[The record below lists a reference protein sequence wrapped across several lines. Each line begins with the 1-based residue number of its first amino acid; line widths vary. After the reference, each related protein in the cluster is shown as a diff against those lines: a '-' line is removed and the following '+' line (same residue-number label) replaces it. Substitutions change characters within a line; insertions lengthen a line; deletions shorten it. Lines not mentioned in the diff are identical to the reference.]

1 MQVNN
6 VQSSPNFQAKIMIK
20 KNGFKNI
27 GSDIVDSTVIGAN
40 TTGLA
45 GSSVVE
51 STLLPLEIVA
61 GKGLKNTISKNL
73 DKVKERFFNIFHR
86 NIKTSQFDA
95 DSKLYLANSRNAAA
109 GSGVVTT
116 GIGSYGSSIASG
128 LDQSIHYPA
137 SGYSNI
143 IGDAF
148 RGLPEGHSVHAVL
161 DPMQKSAYDVLYNE
175 HGIGNESASVS
186 SGLTSTI
193 GAALQGMGSES
204 VMKSCGKI
212 KEQAAKKIPS

>member
-1 MQVNN
+1 MQVNG
-6 VQSSPNFQAKIMIK
+6 VQNSPNFQAKIMIK

-27 GSDIVDSTVIGAN
+27 GSDIIDTTVLGAQ
-40 TTGLA
+40 TTGTVA
-45 GSSVVE
+45 SSAAE

-73 DKVKERFFNIFHR
+73 DLMKERFNNVFHR
-86 NIKTSQFDA
+86 NIKTSEFDA
-95 DSKLYLANSRNAAA
+95 DSQLYSVNSRNALS

-116 GIGSYGSSIASG
+116 GVGSYGSSVASG
-128 LDQSIHYPA
+128 LDQALHYPT

-148 RGLPEGHSVHAVL
+148 RALPEGHPVHASL
-161 DPMQKSAYDVLYNE
+161 DPMQKSAFDVLYNE
-175 HGIGNESASVS
+175 NGIGNESASIS
-186 SGLTSTI
+186 SGLTSTA

-204 VMKSCGKI
+204 VLKSTEKI
-212 KEQAAKKIPS
+212 KNQARKIPS